1 MTRLADHR
9 VLIVN
14 DDGLHAPG
22 IKLLEKVVREHC
34 SDVWVV
40 APDEEKSGASHSV
53 SMHVPIR
60 LRQLGDRH
68 VAVKGSPTDCVL
80 MALQEI
86 MPELPTLVL
95 AGINRGGNLADEIHY
110 SGTIAVAMEA
120 ALMGIPAIALSQV
133 FERGSDVPWDT
144 SERFAVPIIE
154 QILDRGIP
162 GGSFVNIN
170 FPPVVPD
177 AVSGVEVVSMGRR
190 PPGAFKTEGRVDNRQ
205 IPYYWVHLEPDAGGD
220 EKGTD
225 LRAMADAAISIC
237 PLQVDM
243 THRTMLSSLAG
254 ITLDCD

>member
-14 DDGLHAPG
+14 DDGIHAPG
-22 IKLLEKVVREHC
+22 IQLLEKVVREHC
-34 SDVWVV
+34 NDVWVV

-60 LRQLGDRH
+60 LRQLDDRH
-68 VAVKGSPTDCVL
+68 IAIKGSPTDCVL
-80 MALQEI
+80 MALREI
-86 MPELPTLVL
+86 MQELPTLVL

-133 FERGSDVPWDT
+133 FEPGTDVPWDT
-144 SERFAVPIIE
+144 SERYIVPVVE
-154 QILDRGIP
+154 QILERGIDD
-162 GGSFVNIN
+162 GSFININ
-170 FPPVVPD
+170 FPPVSAD
-177 AVSGVEVVSMGRR
+177 AVSGVQVVSMGRR

-220 EKGTD
+220 AEGTD
-225 LRAMADAAISIC
+225 LRAMADAAISVC

-243 THRTMLSSLAG
+243 THRAMLSPLAG
-254 ITLDCD
+254 MTLGRD

>member
-1 MTRLADHR
+1 MARLADHR

-14 DDGLHAPG
+14 DDGINAPG
-22 IKLLEKVVREHC
+22 IQLLEKVVKGHC
-34 SDVWVV
+34 DDVWVV

-60 LRQLGDRH
+60 LRQLDDRH
-68 VAVKGSPTDCVL
+68 VAIKGSPTDCVL

-86 MPELPTLVL
+86 MQEMPTLVL

-120 ALMGIPAIALSQV
+120 ALMGIPSIALSQV
-133 FERGSDVPWDT
+133 FERGADVPWDT
-144 SERFAVPIIE
+144 AERYAVSVIE
-154 QILDRGIP
+154 QILERGIAE
-162 GGSFVNIN
+162 GSFVNIN
-170 FPPVVPD
+170 FPPVSAD
-177 AVSGVEVVSMGRR
+177 AVSGVDVVSMGRR

-225 LRAMADAAISIC
+225 LRAVSDAAISVC

-243 THRTMLSSLAG
+243 TNRTMLESLAG
-254 ITLDCD
+254 IAPVRE

>member
-22 IKLLEKVVREHC
+22 IKLLEKVVRERC
-34 SDVWVV
+34 DDVWVV

-60 LRQLGDRH
+60 LRQLDDRH
-68 VAVKGSPTDCVL
+68 LAIKGSPTDCVL

-86 MPELPTLVL
+86 MQERPTLVL

-120 ALMGIPAIALSQV
+120 ALMGIPSIALSQV
-133 FERGSDVPWDT
+133 FLRGADVPWET
-144 SERFAVPIIE
+144 AERYAVPIIE
-154 QILDRGIP
+154 QILDRGIDN
-162 GGSFVNIN
+162 GSFVNVN
-170 FPPVVPD
+170 FPPVTAD
-177 AVSGVEVVSMGRR
+177 AVSRVDVVSMGRR

-220 EKGTD
+220 EAGTD
-225 LRAMADAAISIC
+225 LRAMADAAISVC

-243 THRTMLSSLAG
+243 THRAMLSSLAG
-254 ITLDCD
+254 LKLDCS